1 MDKSIIISIIVS
13 TIGALIAA
21 IASFIVAVINHFST
35 KKNTRDLEAFK
46 TKLTAEFTKELDS
59 FRADIAEKQA
69 EKNARRDYLYEARKR
84 LYQEYEPLLFQ
95 LVELSESALKRIY
108 GLARTAREGDLG
120 PHHSGWLS
128 PDNPSSSYFA
138 ANTIYRFVAP
148 LVIIKLI
155 QRRLTLIDL
164 TVDPHINNQYSL
176 AKWLYLSFTQDFAL
190 ARMEPRL
197 AYVHVQNNEE
207 AQEKRKAHPEKYW
220 RQGIVAGRLD
230 SAVEALIV
238 RDPHGVSRCMS
249 FGEFEEIYNDANAT
263 GKFDS
268 FREIFMH
275 FHPKTRPVLWRLLIT
290 QAHIYQALLSTRE
303 IKITASA
310 EDHAP
315 KLLKPISKE
324 DRLKLDWRQKR
335 DEATDEEVLS
345 QPFEAALAYLRE
357 ALGSLLAK

>member
-1 MDKSIIISIIVS
+1 MNNSVIFSIVISV
-13 TIGALIAA
+13 IGALIAA

-35 KKNTRDLEAFK
+35 KKNTRDLETFK
-46 TKLTAEFTKELDS
+46 TKLSAELTKELDS

-84 LYQEYEPLLFQ
+84 LYQEYEPFLFQ
-95 LVELSESALKRIY
+95 LVELSESALQRIY
-108 GLARTAREGDLG
+108 GLARTARESDLG
-120 PHHSGWLS
+120 PNHSGWLS
-128 PDNPSSSYFA
+128 PDNPSFSYFA
-138 ANTIYRFVAP
+138 TNTIYRFIAP

-176 AKWLYLSFTQDFAL
+176 AKWLYHSYTQDFAL
-190 ARMEPRL
+190 ARIEPRIPY
-197 AYVHVQNNEE
+197 ASNNEE

-238 RDPHGVSRCMS
+238 REPNGVSRCMS
-249 FGEFEEIYNDANAT
+249 FGEFEEIYNNANTT

-268 FREIFMH
+268 FREIFMN
-275 FHPKTRPVLWRLLIT
+275 FHPKTRPVLWRILIT
-290 QAHIYQALLSTRE
+290 QAHIYQALLLTRE

-310 EDHAP
+310 EDQAP

-335 DEATDEEVLS
+335 EEATDEEVLY

-357 ALGSLLAK
+357 FLGPLIDE